1 MSDPTDPYSISA
13 WSPELVK
20 ECEMVKL
27 VLDFFVYEVMAK
39 LEPRYTAPRLEEDPT
54 TTSQ

>member
-1 MSDPTDPYSISA
+1 MRFSQCMSDPTDPYSISG

-27 VLDFFVYEVMAK
+27 VLHFSVYEAMAK
-39 LEPRYTAPRLEEDPT
+39 LEPRYTAP
-54 TTSQ
+54 